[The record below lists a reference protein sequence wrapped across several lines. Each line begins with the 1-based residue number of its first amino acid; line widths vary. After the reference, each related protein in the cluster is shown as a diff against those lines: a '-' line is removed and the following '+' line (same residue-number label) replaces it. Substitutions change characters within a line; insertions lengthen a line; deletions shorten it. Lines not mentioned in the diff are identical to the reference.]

1 LRVTGITEIA
11 KKTIRIGALIVVSPL
26 VVLYWLLRPV
36 SREDSLF
43 AAFSQTVSL
52 FPGLLGSYL
61 RIAFYRCAMSHCASD
76 SYIGFGTLF
85 SHRDTELHSGIYIG
99 PQCNIGLSVIH
110 RNCLLG
116 SGVHLLSGKN
126 QHRFDDPDTPIR
138 LQGGEFTKISLGENT
153 WVGNGA
159 IIMANVGR
167 DCIIG
172 AGTVVTNDIPPGSI
186 VAGNPGK
193 VVRSRY
199 AESKQGATT

>member
-1 LRVTGITEIA
+1 MTGITEIA

-199 AESKQGATT
+199 AESTLGATT

>member
-1 LRVTGITEIA
+1 MEIA
-11 KKTIRIGALIVVSPL
+11 KKAIRIGALIAVGPL

-43 AAFSQTVSL
+43 AGFSQTMSL

-61 RIAFYRCAMSHCASD
+61 RIAFYRCAMTHCASD

-116 SGVHLLSGKN
+116 SGVHVLSGKN
-126 QHRFDDPDTPIR
+126 QHRFDDPDTPVR

-199 AESKQGATT
+199 AESTQGATT

>member
-1 LRVTGITEIA
+1 
-11 KKTIRIGALIVVSPL
+11 
-26 VVLYWLLRPV
+26 
-36 SREDSLF
+36 
-43 AAFSQTVSL
+43 
-52 FPGLLGSYL
+52 
-61 RIAFYRCAMSHCASD
+61 
-76 SYIGFGTLF
+76 
-85 SHRDTELHSGIYIG
+85 
-99 PQCNIGLSVIH
+99 
-110 RNCLLG
+110 
-116 SGVHLLSGKN
+116 LSGKN
-126 QHRFDDPDTPIR
+126 QHRFDDPDTPLR

-199 AESKQGATT
+199 AESTKGATT